1 MTLRD
6 VQVMQ
11 ILR

>member
-6 VQVMQ
+6 VTT
-11 ILR
+11 L